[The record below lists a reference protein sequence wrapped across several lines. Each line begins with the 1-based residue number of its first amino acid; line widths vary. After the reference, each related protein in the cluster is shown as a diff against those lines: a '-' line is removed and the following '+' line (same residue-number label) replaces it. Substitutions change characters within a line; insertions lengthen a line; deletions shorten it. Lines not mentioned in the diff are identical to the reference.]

1 MKNKFPVF
9 IPLFTVSILPL
20 LTLAL
25 YPFGYSVSLISYK
38 ILSAVS
44 AVICIAS
51 GYLLKNYTP
60 DKADK
65 IILSLL
71 PLIQLINSVIYVSKS
86 KSLITAVF
94 MAVCFIMCAAISEK
108 TVNSDKTKIFFV
120 ISSSLMFVAII
131 LFSFVAVF
139 FGNFAVNT
147 VVNTVDSPSGEYYA
161 EVVNSDQGAT
171 GGSTVVY
178 VKKSDYLNLLIMKI
192 EKTPDR
198 IYLGEWGEY
207 ETMEIEWED
216 NSTLLINSK
225 EYKVNT

>member
-1 MKNKFPVF
+1 MKNKTSVF
-9 IPLFTVSILPL
+9 IPLFTVSFLPL
-20 LTLAL
+20 FTLLL

-86 KSLITAVF
+86 KSLISAVF
-94 MAVCFIMCAAISEK
+94 MAVGFIMCAVIGEK
-108 TVNSDKTKIFFV
+108 IITSNKAKFFSV
-120 ISSSLMFVAII
+120 ITSSLMFVAII

-139 FGNFAVNT
+139 FGNLAVNT
-147 VVNTVDSPSGEYYA
+147 VVNTVVSLSGEYYA
-161 EVVNSDQGAT
+161 EVVDSDQGAT

-192 EKTPDR
+192 EKNPER

-207 ETMEIEWED
+207 KTMDIKWAD
-216 NSTLLINSK
+216 DKTLLINSK
-225 EYKVNT
+225 EYKVDI